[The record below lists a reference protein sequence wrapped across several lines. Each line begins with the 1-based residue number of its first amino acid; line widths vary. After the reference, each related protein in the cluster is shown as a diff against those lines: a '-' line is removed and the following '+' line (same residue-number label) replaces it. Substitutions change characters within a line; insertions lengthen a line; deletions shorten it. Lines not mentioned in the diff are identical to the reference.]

1 MWNREAQNFYKKH
14 MQNEE
19 YYTNE
24 NDDQYD
30 IKEGKCKIFGYSL
43 CDKPISY
50 WKNKFIDIASDD
62 KEHEKSVK
70 LMKRDNVI

>member
-1 MWNREAQNFYKKH
+1 MDFNDLDYKINFD
-14 MQNEE
+14 
-19 YYTNE
+19 TNVDFE

-50 WKNKFIDIASDD
+50 WNNKFIDIASDD
-62 KEHEKSVK
+62 KDHEKSVK
-70 LMKRDNVI
+70 LMKSDNVI